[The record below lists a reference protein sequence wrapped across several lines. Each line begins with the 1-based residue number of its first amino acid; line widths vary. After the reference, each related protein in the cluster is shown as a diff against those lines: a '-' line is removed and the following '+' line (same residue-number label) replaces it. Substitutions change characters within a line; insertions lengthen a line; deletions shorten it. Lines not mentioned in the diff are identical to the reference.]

1 MYLNFDEIIN
11 QTVPIFDK
19 NICINKILFDEYK
32 LLKKLGFNV
41 KYFIISNS
49 SNIDVVNAYKCI
61 ENNEIDKIENEKI
74 LKFVL
79 MNK

>member
-1 MYLNFDEIIN
+1 MYLDFDEIID
-11 QTVPIFDK
+11 QIVPISDK

-41 KYFIISNS
+41 KYSIISNL
-49 SNIDVVNAYKCI
+49 SNIDVVNACKCI

-79 MNK
+79 MNE